1 MKWSMTVFGVA
12 LSAVVAATAEVRTEP
27 WGYAA
32 GDTQLKGVLA
42 YPTELE
48 APRPAVI
55 VIHDWMGCNDFAV
68 GRARALAEAGYIA
81 LAADMYG
88 GGKVAENT
96 REAGRLAGGLK
107 AGDRAEMR
115 RRAMAAL
122 EAVKSFRFTDPD
134 RVAIIGYCFGGTVA
148 LEAARSGAPL
158 RAAVSIHG
166 NLDTP
171 QPEATSGRLRAAV
184 LVLHGADDPY
194 VKPEEIEAFERE
206 MRAAKA
212 DWQMICYSGA
222 VHSFA
227 NPSAGNDPSR
237 GAAYNAV
244 ADRRSWQ
251 HLLVFFRDIFDRPDQ
266 LEKP

>member
-1 MKWSMTVFGVA
+1 MKWRAA
-12 LSAVVAATAEVRTEP
+12 LAGMSLGAAVVSAGEVRTEP
-27 WGYAA
+27 WAYTA
-32 GDTQLKGVLA
+32 GETALKGVLA
-42 YPTELE
+42 YPADLD
-48 APRPAVI
+48 ARRPAVI

-68 GRARALAEAGYIA
+68 GRAKALAAAGYVA

-88 GGKVAENT
+88 DGRVAENT

-115 RRAMAAL
+115 RRAAAAL

-134 RVAIIGYCFGGTVA
+134 RIAIIGYCFGGTVA
-148 LEAARSGAPL
+148 LELARSGAPL
-158 RAAVSIHG
+158 RGAVSIHG

-171 QPEATSGRLRAAV
+171 DPDATRDRLRAAV

-194 VKPEEIEAFERE
+194 VKREEIEAFERE

-212 DWQMICYSGA
+212 DWQMIYYSGA

-227 NPSAGNDPSR
+227 NPAAGDDPSR
-237 GAAYNAV
+237 GAAYHAA

-251 HLLVFFRDIFDRPDQ
+251 HLLAFFRDIFDSAAHRD
-266 LEKP
+266 